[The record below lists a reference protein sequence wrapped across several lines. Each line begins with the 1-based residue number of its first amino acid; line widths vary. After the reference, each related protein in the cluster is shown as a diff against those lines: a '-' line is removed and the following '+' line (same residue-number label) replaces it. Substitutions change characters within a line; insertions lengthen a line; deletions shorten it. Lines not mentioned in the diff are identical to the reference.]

1 MNLFSNQRA
10 RRNTA
15 FMMLPVWLFALASG
29 FANAC
34 LLEPP
39 ETHSHVAT
47 VGSSETAHAH
57 AVSDHHAGAGV
68 GHSDDTDTSK
78 APCLKVCDDGS
89 RSLPTQRSGVD
100 PADHGMAP
108 VIAVLWTVPASVVP
122 VSNHVDERQFPVPG
136 PPLRVLYARLTL

>member
-15 FMMLPVWLFALASG
+15 FLVLPVWSLALASG

-34 LLEPP
+34 LLE
-39 ETHSHVAT
+39 
-47 VGSSETAHAH
+47 
-57 AVSDHHAGAGV
+57 
-68 GHSDDTDTSK
+68 

-100 PADHGMAP
+100 PADHGMAA
-108 VIAVLWTVPASVVP
+108 VIAVLWAVHAPVVS
-122 VSNHVDERQFPVPG
+122 VSNHVDDRQFPVPG
-136 PPLRVLYARLTL
+136 PPLQVLYARLTL